1 MHIANN
7 SSFKKIFVFGCSG
20 TEKHHHIRPIF
31 VTPRSYIL
39 LEEVE
44 NFENFNE
51 ENIEKYYREQVLK
64 ETPRE
69 EIELETLM
77 KKSSELNSML
87 RNYGQLGDSE
97 KPLVVSA
104 ILLALN
110 EDLPLEHLTGDNVR
124 TDGDKIHEF
133 MCCNLDRIDVGN
145 KRNAI
150 LHQFTLIK
158 DRTKLNTIHSKLGET
173 PLKYFT
179 EFIKNEIFPTIST
192 TKADILG
199 YFYGEFIKY
208 SGGDG
213 QSLGIVLTPKHITEL
228 FCELAEIKPTDKI
241 LDPCCG
247 TCGFLIA
254 AMHHMFNQVST
265 EEEKT
270 YIKQN
275 NLHGIEIREDM
286 FSIATTNMIL
296 RGDGKSN
303 LILSDFFDIPSEKL
317 REQNYTVGLMNPPYS
332 QRADEVTAELSE
344 IHFVKHLLDS
354 LADGGRC
361 VVIVPQSTMIGKNN
375 DDKEIKKSILKDHT
389 LEGVITLNPETFYRV
404 GTMPCAAIFTAHQPH
419 PENKRCKFVNF
430 EDDGYIVKKHVG
442 LVETARAIERRKYL
456 FKYWND
462 EEDNPPSKF
471 MVKSKIKPG
480 DEWLHAFYYFNDELP
495 TEKEF
500 NKTMNN
506 YISFEFDMILK
517 DRKFLFE

>member
-1 MHIANN
+1 
-7 SSFKKIFVFGCSG
+7 
-20 TEKHHHIRPIF
+20 
-31 VTPRSYIL
+31 
-39 LEEVE
+39 
-44 NFENFNE
+44 
-51 ENIEKYYREQVLK
+51 
-64 ETPRE
+64 
-69 EIELETLM
+69 
-77 KKSSELNSML
+77 
-87 RNYGQLGDSE
+87 
-97 KPLVVSA
+97 
-104 ILLALN
+104 
-110 EDLPLEHLTGDNVR
+110 
-124 TDGDKIHEF
+124 
-133 MCCNLDRIDVGN
+133 
-145 KRNAI
+145 
-150 LHQFTLIK
+150 
-158 DRTKLNTIHSKLGET
+158 
-173 PLKYFT
+173 
-179 EFIKNEIFPTIST
+179 
-192 TKADILG
+192 
-199 YFYGEFIKY
+199 
-208 SGGDG
+208 
-213 QSLGIVLTPKHITEL
+213 
-228 FCELAEIKPTDKI
+228 
-241 LDPCCG
+241 
-247 TCGFLIA
+247 
-254 AMHHMFNQVST
+254 
-265 EEEKT
+265 
-270 YIKQN
+270 
-275 NLHGIEIREDM
+275 M